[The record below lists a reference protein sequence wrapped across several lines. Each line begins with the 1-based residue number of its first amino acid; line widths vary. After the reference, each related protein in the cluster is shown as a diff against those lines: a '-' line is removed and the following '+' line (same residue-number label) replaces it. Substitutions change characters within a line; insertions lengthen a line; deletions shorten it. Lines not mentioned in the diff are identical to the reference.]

1 MRLWTIIFV
10 TLLAISANCQSDP
23 VDDNKAYFYVGT
35 YTAHL
40 SPEDSARAGISL
52 WSVHLD
58 TGALALEKGPW
69 TAVNPSYLS
78 IAKDRKHLY
87 SVNAVGDYRGTKSG
101 YLTHYAID
109 LESMELTQIS
119 TVSSNGPGPA
129 YLSVNKSGKHL
140 FLANYGAG
148 NIVAYPIASDGHLGL
163 PTANVQHIGSSSNP
177 RRQEAPHPHSI
188 IQSPDSRY
196 VFVPDL
202 GLDRIKAYAFDNE
215 TGTLEPK
222 PDLDVTTP
230 SGSGPRHLV
239 FHPSGK
245 FAFCSLEMGNE
256 VVAYRYADG
265 TLTPLASYSTLPEDF
280 QGDSTTAEVRVSPN
294 GKHVYISNRGH
305 DSIAA
310 FRLDRD
316 TGTLEQIQIIST
328 GGKTPRNFAL
338 DPAGRMLVVGNQQ
351 SDNMAGFHVD
361 QDSGKLSPT
370 GTFTTIPAPT
380 YIRFY

>member
-1 MRLWTIIFV
+1 
-10 TLLAISANCQSDP
+10 
-23 VDDNKAYFYVGT
+23 
-35 YTAHL
+35 
-40 SPEDSARAGISL
+40 
-52 WSVHLD
+52 
-58 TGALALEKGPW
+58 
-69 TAVNPSYLS
+69 
-78 IAKDRKHLY
+78 
-87 SVNAVGDYRGTKSG
+87 
-101 YLTHYAID
+101 
-109 LESMELTQIS
+109 
-119 TVSSNGPGPA
+119 
-129 YLSVNKSGKHL
+129 
-140 FLANYGAG
+140 
-148 NIVAYPIASDGHLGL
+148 
-163 PTANVQHIGSSSNP
+163 
-177 RRQEAPHPHSI
+177 
-188 IQSPDSRY
+188 
-196 VFVPDL
+196 
-202 GLDRIKAYAFDNE
+202 
-215 TGTLEPK
+215 
-222 PDLDVTTP
+222 
-230 SGSGPRHLV
+230 
-239 FHPSGK
+239 
-245 FAFCSLEMGNE
+245 MGNE